1 MQSCNIQ
8 DARTFSVI
16 FHGGILGVQAP
27 LERLIEVWV
36 DLKLLEVLAQDPLG
50 VFSLHPTR
58 FVAVPPS

>member
-1 MQSCNIQ
+1 MQ
-8 DARTFSVI
+8 DAWTFLVI
-16 FHGGILGVQAP
+16 FHGDLLGVQAP

-36 DLKLLEVLAQDPLG
+36 DLKLVEVLAQDPLG

>member
-1 MQSCNIQ
+1 
-8 DARTFSVI
+8 
-16 FHGGILGVQAP
+16 VQAP

-36 DLKLLEVLAQDPLG
+36 DLKLLEVLAQDPVG